1 MRKKLLVAVLAASMV
16 LSAAPV
22 LPVNTGT
29 VASAEDVNETV
40 GAEDKSAAW
49 WTAFSKP
56 FKLEQDKTLVVDL
69 DNYGNTTNV
78 WNNYVMIF
86 TNDGTTVAAADA
98 PAEHKEYAVVR
109 ADDWGWGGG
118 DNKSLSGD
126 AITYTHDW
134 ADDATFKEINE
145 DAHVTLKLSR
155 KGSWIL
161 VNADVVSNKDAT
173 KKYNRTATLNTGDGD
188 VFLNFTVDG
197 SYLKINSV
205 DTQDIDPDLV
215 IGPGTEDP
223 GTEDPGTEDP
233 GTEDPGTEDPGT
245 EDPGTE
251 DPAKTK
257 IKVTKVTAKKNATKV
272 TGTVSVTKATVKVKV
287 GKKAYKKATVNGKKF
302 TIKVAKLK
310 KGTKITVKA
319 TKKNCT
325 AATKSVTVK

>member
-1 MRKKLLVAVLAASMV
+1 MRKKLLAAVLAASMV
-16 LSAAPV
+16 LSVAPV

-40 GAEDKSAAW
+40 GAEDKTTAW

-56 FKLEQDKTLVVDL
+56 LQLETDKVLVVDM
-69 DNYGNTTNV
+69 DNYGGTANV
-78 WNNYVMIF
+78 WNNYVMVF
-86 TNDGTTVAAADA
+86 TNDGSTVAAADA
-98 PAEHKEYAVVR
+98 PADHKEFAVVR

-134 ADDATFKEINE
+134 ADEASYKEIME
-145 DAHVTLKLSR
+145 DAHITMEVAR
-155 KGSWIL
+155 KGSWIQ
-161 VNADVVSNKDAT
+161 VSADVVSNKDET
-173 KKYNRTATLNTGDGD
+173 KKYNRTVTLNTAEGN

-197 SYLKINSV
+197 SCLKINSV
-205 DTQDIDPDLV
+205 DTKDIDPDLV

-223 GTEDPGTEDP
+223 GTEDPGTKDP
-233 GTEDPGTEDPGT
+233 GTEDPGTEDPGDDT
-245 EDPGTE
+245 
-251 DPAKTK
+251 PAKTQ

-287 GKKAYKKATVNGKKF
+287 GKNAYKKATVNGKKF

-310 KGTKITVKA
+310 KGTKVTVKA

-325 AATKSVTVK
+325 AGTKSVTVK